1 MKQKQSKTKGFGL
14 LKFWKDLGP
23 GLTTGA
29 ADDDPSGI
37 ATYSQAGS
45 VYGFKML
52 WLALFTFPLMAVVQE
67 MCARVG
73 VVTGRGLASN
83 IKRHYPKW
91 VLYSVA
97 FFLFWANA
105 FNIGADLG
113 AMAEAVRLLFPNV
126 SFYLLVVV
134 FTIIILVCQI
144 LVSYR
149 NYSSF
154 LKYLTFIL
162 FAYILTAG
170 FIDVNWMEALKALL
184 VPSLSMDS
192 DEIFLITA
200 ILGTTISP
208 YLFFWQ
214 TSQEVE
220 EQILEGKKTIKQR
233 MVTTKSD
240 ISKMRFDVWSGMFVS
255 NLVMFFI
262 IVVCGATLFVNGV
275 HGIGTAKDAALALRP
290 FAGDAAFLLFTIGIV
305 GTGALAVPV
314 LAGSSSYAI
323 SESFGF
329 REGLNRSFREAHAFY
344 GVIIV
349 AMIVGMLMNFLGIN
363 PIKALLYS
371 SVFNGLLAPVLLVF
385 IVLLSSKEKIM
396 GEFVNTRFQKILGW
410 LIILAMVTS
419 GFATIFTF
427 IV

>member
-1 MKQKQSKTKGFGL
+1 LKQKLLKTKGFGL

-52 WLALFTFPLMAVVQE
+52 WLALFTFPLMAIVQE

-83 IKRHYPKW
+83 IKRYYPKW
-91 VLYSVA
+91 VLYGVA

-113 AMAEAVRLLFPNV
+113 AMAEAVRLLFPKV

-134 FTIIILVCQI
+134 FTIVILVCQI

-170 FIDVNWMEALKALL
+170 FIDVNWIEALKALL
-184 VPSLSMDS
+184 IPSFSMNS

-220 EQILEGKKTIKQR
+220 EQILEGKKTIKER
-233 MVTTKSD
+233 MVTTKAD

-275 HGIGTAKDAALALRP
+275 HGISTAKDAALALRP

-323 SESFGF
+323 SESLGF
-329 REGLNRSFREAHAFY
+329 REGLYRNFREAHAFY
-344 GVIIV
+344 GVIIT
-349 AMIVGMLMNFLGIN
+349 AMIVGMFMNFIGIN

-371 SVFNGLLAPVLLVF
+371 SVFNGLLAPALLVF

-396 GEFVNTRFQKILGW
+396 GEFVNTKFQKILGW
-410 LIILAMVTS
+410 VIILAMFVS
-419 GFATIFTF
+419 GAATILTF